1 MYQYVLFDLDGTL
14 TDPAAGIISSLRH
27 ALQKMGVDEEDEE
40 KYRLFIGP
48 PLKDSFRTMFTFN
61 EEQVEEAI
69 RLYREHHS
77 VSGLY
82 ENKAIPGVREMLE
95 ALQAAGKKL
104 YIATT
109 KMTAFAEQ
117 ILKHFE
123 LDKYFTLIIGGNP
136 DGTRT
141 AKKEIIAAILQ
152 TIPAEERR
160 SAVKVGDRMFDL
172 IGAKAHGLDTI
183 AVTYGYGT
191 EDELRAENPTY
202 IVHFVA
208 ELAALLG
215 VDVS

>member
-1 MYQYVLFDLDGTL
+1 
-14 TDPAAGIISSLRH
+14 
-27 ALQKMGVDEEDEE
+27 MGVDEEDEE

-82 ENKAIPGVREMLE
+82 ENKVFTGVREMLE

-160 SAVKVGDRMFDL
+160 SAVMVGDRMFDL
-172 IGAKAHGLDTI
+172 IGPKPMVSI
-183 AVTYGYGT
+183 PSPSPVTAQ
-191 EDELRAENPTY
+191 RMNWRENPTY
-202 IVHFVA
+202 IVHRC

-215 VDVS
+215 DVS